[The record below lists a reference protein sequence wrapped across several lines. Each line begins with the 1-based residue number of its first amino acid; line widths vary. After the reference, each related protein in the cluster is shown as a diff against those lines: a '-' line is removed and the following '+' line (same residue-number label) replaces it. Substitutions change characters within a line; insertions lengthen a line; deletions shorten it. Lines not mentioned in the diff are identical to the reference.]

1 MSLIGHVYSSG
12 FKLQYIIEGNGVP
25 TIVVGSSL
33 YYSRTFSNNLRNSL
47 KLVFVDHRGF
57 SPPYDCKDTAQFQLD
72 ALVDDIELV
81 RKELGFDKIIV
92 IGHSGHAFMALEYA
106 KKYPAN
112 VSHVVMMCA
121 GPNLSQESHL
131 ATQRYLNDSVC
142 PERKAALAE
151 NLARLP
157 QEIEAA
163 PEKAFITYCLLMGP
177 KSWFDYNFDATKL
190 WEGVEVNM
198 AMFDYVWGEVFRDI
212 DIAKNLDKLQAPVFL
227 ALGRYDYL
235 QPPAYLWES
244 VRDKFSNLTIRI
256 FEKSSHAP
264 QFEEP
269 ALFDKELVEWLFN
282 VSIIMQSDI
291 QALSNAE

>member
-1 MSLIGHVYSSG
+1 MSLRSHVYSSG
-12 FKLQYIIEGNGVP
+12 FKLQYIVEGSGVP

-33 YYSRTFSNNLRNSL
+33 YYSRTFSNNLRNRL
-47 KLVFVDHRGF
+47 KLIFVDHRGF
-57 SPPYDCKDTAQFQLD
+57 SPQNDCKDISEYQLD
-72 ALVDDIELV
+72 LLIDDIELI
-81 RKELGFDKIIV
+81 RKELGFDKVIV

-112 VSHVVMMCA
+112 VSHVVMMCVA
-121 GPNLSQESHL
+121 PNYSQEGHL
-131 ATQRYLNDSVC
+131 ASLQYLNDSVC
-142 PERKAALAE
+142 PERKAALAK

-163 PEKAFITYCLLMGP
+163 PEKAFITYCLLMGQ
-177 KSWFDYNFDATKL
+177 KSWFDYNYDATKL

-212 DIAKNLDKLQAPVFL
+212 DITENLDKLLSPVFL

-235 QPPAYLWES
+235 VPPAYLWEG
-244 VRDKFSNLTIRI
+244 VRDKFSNLTIRV

-264 QFEEP
+264 HFEEP
-269 ALFDKELVEWLFN
+269 ELFDQELLEWLFN
-282 VSIIMQSDI
+282 S
-291 QALSNAE
+291 

>member
-1 MSLIGHVYSSG
+1 MSLTDHVYSSG
-12 FKLQYIIEGNGVP
+12 FKLQYIVEGNGVP

-33 YYSRTFSNNLRNSL
+33 YYSRTFSKNLRNSL

-57 SPPYDCKDTAQFQLD
+57 SPKNDCKDISQYQLD
-72 ALVDDIELV
+72 TLVDDIELV
-81 RKELGFDKIIV
+81 RKELGFDKVII

-112 VSHVVMMCA
+112 VSHVVMMCV
-121 GPNLSQESHL
+121 GPNYSHEGHQ
-131 ATQRYLNDSVC
+131 AAQQYLNDSVC
-142 PERKAALAE
+142 PERKAALAS
-151 NLARLP
+151 NLTRLP

-177 KSWFDYNFDATKL
+177 KSWFDYNYDAAEL

-212 DIAKNLDKLQAPVFL
+212 DITENLDKLQAPVLL
-227 ALGRYDYL
+227 ALGRYDYFV
-235 QPPAYLWES
+235 PPPHMWEPI
-244 VRDKFSNLTIRI
+244 RDKFSNLTIRI
-256 FEKSSHAP
+256 FEKSSHTP

-269 ALFDKELVEWLFN
+269 ELFDKELLEWLFN
-282 VSIIMQSDI
+282 S
-291 QALSNAE
+291 

>member
-1 MSLIGHVYSSG
+1 MSLRSHVYSSR
-12 FKLQYIIEGNGVP
+12 FKLQYIVEGNGVP

-33 YYSRTFSNNLRNSL
+33 YYSRTFSNNLRNRL

-57 SPPYDCKDTAQFQLD
+57 SPQNDCKDISEYQLG
-72 ALVDDIELV
+72 LLIDDIELI
-81 RKELGFDKIIV
+81 RKELGFGRIII

-112 VSHVVMMCA
+112 VSHVVMMCVA
-121 GPNLSQESHL
+121 PNYSQEGHL
-131 ATQRYLNDSVC
+131 ASLQYLNDSVC
-142 PERKAALAE
+142 PERKAALAK

-177 KSWFDYNFDATKL
+177 KSWFDYNYDATKL

-212 DIAKNLDKLQAPVFL
+212 DITENLDKLLAPVFL

-235 QPPAYLWES
+235 VPPAYLWEG
-244 VRDKFSNLTIRI
+244 VRDKFSNLTIRV

-264 QFEEP
+264 HFEEP
-269 ALFDKELVEWLFN
+269 ELFDQELLEWLFN
-282 VSIIMQSDI
+282 S
-291 QALSNAE
+291 

>member
-12 FKLQYIIEGNGVP
+12 FKLQYIVEGNGTP

-33 YYSRTFSNNLRNSL
+33 YYSRTFSKNLRNSL
-47 KLVFVDHRGF
+47 KLAFVDHRGF
-57 SPPYDCKDTAQFQLD
+57 SPPYEAKDTSLFQLD
-72 ALVDDIELV
+72 SLVDDIELV

-106 KKYPAN
+106 KKYSVN
-112 VSHVVMMCA
+112 VSHVVMICA
-121 GPNLSQESHL
+121 APNYSHE
-131 ATQRYLNDSVC
+131 AHEAAQRYLNDSVC

-157 QEIEAA
+157 QAIEAA

-177 KSWFDYNFDATKL
+177 KSWFDYNYDATKL

-212 DIAKNLDKLQAPVFL
+212 DITENLDKLQAPVLL

-235 QPPAYLWES
+235 VPPPYMWEPI
-244 VRDKFSNLTIRI
+244 RDKFSNLTIRI

-269 ALFDKELVEWLFN
+269 ELFDKELLEWLFN
-282 VSIIMQSDI
+282 S
-291 QALSNAE
+291 

>member
-1 MSLIGHVYSSG
+1 MY
-12 FKLQYIIEGNGVP
+12 
-25 TIVVGSSL
+25 
-33 YYSRTFSNNLRNSL
+33 
-47 KLVFVDHRGF
+47 
-57 SPPYDCKDTAQFQLD
+57 QLD
-72 ALVDDIELV
+72 LLVDDIELV

-112 VSHVVMMCA
+112 VSHVVMMCV
-121 GPNLSQESHL
+121 GPSYSHEGHL
-131 ATQRYLNDSVC
+131 ASLRYLNDSVC
-142 PERKAALAE
+142 PERKAALAK

-157 QEIEAA
+157 QEISAA

-177 KSWFDYNFDATKL
+177 KSWFDYNYDATEL

-212 DIAKNLDKLQAPVFL
+212 DITENLDKLLSPVFL
-227 ALGRYDYL
+227 ALGRYDYFV
-235 QPPAYLWES
+235 PPAYLWEG

-264 QFEEP
+264 HFEEP
-269 ALFDKELVEWLFN
+269 ELFDKELIEWLFN
-282 VSIIMQSDI
+282 S
-291 QALSNAE
+291 